1 MGGPYQTA
9 LDRLAAPVRAAI
21 DEGLAH
27 GGPVVFDAD
36 GTLWRG
42 DVGEDFLRYAAATGL
57 LPGARERVYEHY
69 EALLAKDH
77 ATAYAWTVQVMAG
90 LEEATL
96 VPLCRRFFAE
106 RFAGR
111 LFPWVRPLFER
122 LAAQRR
128 EVWICSASPRWPV
141 EAGAASLGVGADRV
155 IAVDCE
161 LEDGRL
167 TGKVKQP
174 VTCGAGKVVWL
185 ERKGVKAALA
195 FGNGELDVDMLA
207 TAHRA
212 VVVGTPDGPDNQ
224 LVRGAKTRGWPVLR
238 C

>member
-1 MGGPYQTA
+1 MRETVDA
-9 LDRLAAPVRAAI
+9 
-21 DEGLAH
+21 GLAD

-77 ATAYAWTVQVMAG
+77 ATAYGWTVEVMAG
-90 LEEATL
+90 LEEAKL
-96 VPLCRRFFAE
+96 AALCARFFAE
-106 RFAGR
+106 RFLGR
-111 LFPWVRPLFER
+111 LFPWVRPLFAR
-122 LAAQRR
+122 LEALGR

-141 EAGAASLGVGADRV
+141 EPGAASLGVPASRV

-161 LEDGRL
+161 LDEGRL
-167 TGKVKQP
+167 TGRVKLP
-174 VTCGAGKVVWL
+174 VTCGAGKVTWL

-195 FGNGELDVDMLA
+195 FGNGDLDVDMLA
-207 TAHRA
+207 AARRA

-224 LVRGAKTRGWPVLR
+224 LVRGAKSRGWPVLR

>member
-1 MGGPYQTA
+1 MSA
-9 LDRLAAPVRAAI
+9 LQRLPAQVLAAI
-21 DEGLAH
+21 DQGLAH

-69 EALLAKDH
+69 EALLARDH
-77 ATAYAWTVQVMAG
+77 AAAYAWTVQVMAG
-90 LEEATL
+90 LEEARL
-96 VPLCRRFFAE
+96 APLCQRFFAE

-111 LFPWVRPLFER
+111 LFPWVRPLFAR
-122 LAAQRR
+122 LEAQRR

-141 EAGAASLGVGADRV
+141 EAGAASLGVPPARV
-155 IAVDCE
+155 LAVDCE
-161 LEDGRL
+161 LDAGRL
-167 TGKVKQP
+167 TARVKQP
-174 VTCGAGKVVWL
+174 VTCGAGKVTWL

-195 FGNGELDVDMLA
+195 FGNGDLDVDMLA
-207 TAHRA
+207 AAHRA

-224 LVRGAKTRGWPVLR
+224 LVRGAKSRGWPVLR